1 MTFSM
6 IHPREVEQMLRDN
19 RGILIDVRE
28 PEEYQVYHIVGAR
41 NYPYEKIEV
50 WKNFFPKNRVL
61 VMYCDYGST
70 SLLAARKLG
79 KEGYEVYT
87 VIGGIEAMKKYQN
100 AMGRER

>member
-1 MTFSM
+1 MAFSM
-6 IHPREVEQMLRDN
+6 IHPREVERILRDN

-28 PEEYQVYHIVGAR
+28 PEEYQVDHIFRAR
-41 NYPYEKIEV
+41 NFPYDKIDI
-50 WKNFFPKNRVL
+50 WKNYFPKNRAL

-87 VIGGIEAMKKYQN
+87 VIGGIEAMKNY
-100 AMGRER
+100 REAHRW

>member
-1 MTFSM
+1 MAFSM
-6 IHPREVEQMLRDN
+6 IHPREVEQILRDN

-28 PEEYQVYHIVGAR
+28 PEEYRVYHIVRAR
-41 NYPYEKIEV
+41 NFPYDKIDI
-50 WKNFFPKNRVL
+50 WKNYFSKNRVL

-79 KEGYEVYT
+79 KEGYEAYT

-100 AMGRER
+100 ANER